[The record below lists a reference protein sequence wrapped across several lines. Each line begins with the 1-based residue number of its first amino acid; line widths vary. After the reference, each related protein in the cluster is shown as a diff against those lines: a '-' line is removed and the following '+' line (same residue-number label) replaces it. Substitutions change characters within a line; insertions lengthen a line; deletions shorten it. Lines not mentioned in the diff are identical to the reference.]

1 MNLLQMAGILLILGF
16 ALVLIASFVGPNGV
30 YTAPDNATRMEIIA
44 QNQGRWKATNL
55 IWAFGSL
62 ATASGMLLI
71 TLGLRNDGNTILLYL
86 AATVFSIGSVAW
98 AVYAFQRIGD
108 PEGNLYTTP
117 PAPQSLVFAYATIV
131 GLALYGLAFLLGSYP
146 NWLGYTLL
154 VAMGLLTTG
163 LIFFFDRIYAFFP
176 PQFFNLLTLIIG
188 IVAIRR

>member
-1 MNLLQMAGILLILGF
+1 MNLLQMAGILLIIGF
-16 ALVLIASFVGPNGV
+16 ALVLIASFVGPNAV

-71 TLGLRNDGNTILLYL
+71 TLGLRKDGKAILLYL
-86 AATVFSIGSVAW
+86 AATLFIIGSVVW
-98 AVYAFQRIGD
+98 AVYAFERIRNPG
-108 PEGNLYTTP
+108 GNLYTTP
-117 PAPQSLVFAYATIV
+117 PALLSLVFAYATIA
-131 GLALYGLAFLLGSYP
+131 GLALYGLTVLLGSYP

-154 VAMGLLTTG
+154 VTMGLLTTG
-163 LIFFFDRIYAFFP
+163 LVFFFDTVYASFP

-188 IVAIRR
+188 LVAMRR